1 VKIIGIVIRCWIDF
15 CHGDRH
21 TRKILEMRLIAT
33 SCAYISFV
41 LFFQSVAPLFSDGNP
56 PPFGDWGQPA
66 APAPTPA
73 VANPAVAV
81 SAPAIPTG
89 GDPIAILDASQ
100 AASVNAIAAAIPDL
114 APKLDLAWTAEDG
127 VTVGGCAATLDARDA
142 PGKSNI
148 AWFGNV
154 CVKSKLSS
162 LAIFNGPLTDVP
174 HLLSRCCIHDNKL
187 FLALDFRPRAY
198 GAYELVDADGNY
210 PGPDQLGRK
219 AFEYSGAR
227 NEFNNKFG
235 TADVVAFLDA
245 AKASFESAAT
255 IETTELDLLTGGP
268 LALSVSMPVTDA
280 NVAAVASLREKA
292 AAAWVQWALEDQH
305 GHRPGA
311 PVNTQYVYD
320 SKFRQNA
327 YSALLPFYS
336 KAFGGD
342 DGAKLAAAESGPLDE
357 GYVGGGS

>member
-1 VKIIGIVIRCWIDF
+1 
-15 CHGDRH
+15 
-21 TRKILEMRLIAT
+21 MA
-33 SCAYISFV
+33 AANISFV
-41 LFFQSVAPLFSDGNP
+41 LFFQSTTAVLVPPLFSDGNP
-56 PPFGDWGQPA
+56 PPFGNWGQPA

-73 VANPAVAV
+73 VANPSSFPDSGQPAVAV
-81 SAPAIPTG
+81 SSPAAPLAAPVIPSTTG
-89 GDPIAILDASQ
+89 GGDDPIATLDASQ
-100 AASVNAIAAAIPDL
+100 AASVNAIIAAISDL
-114 APKLDLAWTAEDG
+114 APKLDLAWTAEDSA
-127 VTVGGCAATLDARDA
+127 TVGGCAATLDARDA
-142 PGKSNI
+142 PGKSNV

-174 HLLSRCCIHDNKL
+174 HLLSRCCIHDNNL
-187 FLALDFRPRAY
+187 MLALDFRPRAY
-198 GAYELVDADGNY
+198 GAYELIDADGNY

-235 TADVVAFLDA
+235 TAEVVAFLDA
-245 AKASFESAAT
+245 AKASFEGAT
-255 IETTELDLLTGGP
+255 STATAIETTELDRLTGGP

-280 NVAAVASLREKA
+280 NVAAVATLRERA
-292 AAAWVQWALEDQH
+292 AATWLRWALEEQH

-311 PVNTQYVYD
+311 PVNTQYLYD

-336 KAFGGD
+336 HVFGGA